1 MFIFHKVNRHQS
13 SNIYQTNLRR
23 IKKYEFKKDIK
34 VFFMFTV
41 GKMEKEM
48 NLYLY
53 LRATD

>member
-41 GKMEKEM
+41 GKIEKEM